1 MSSGLQRKKGPFE
14 IRTRMSTTGHWG
26 SCTSKTKIGKIS
38 RPGVQ
43 DLSVRHMV
51 RLLIL
56 GFVGVPGHR
65 LAEVSVQPRNWLLI
79 VRASEKRHACCF
91 YPKPGAPTPTLR
103 EGPPVCRASP
113 HTLDS
118 AGVA

>member
-43 DLSVRHMV
+43 DLWVRHMV
-51 RLLIL
+51 RLMIL
-56 GFVGVPGHR
+56 GFVGID
-65 LAEVSVQPRNWLLI
+65 WLRCLF
-79 VRASEKRHACCF
+79 SHGTGC
-91 YPKPGAPTPTLR
+91 
-103 EGPPVCRASP
+103 
-113 HTLDS
+113 
-118 AGVA
+118 